1 MKKLLSTAMA
11 LVLII
16 GLLTGCSVESQGEKT
31 ESVSNQYYLY
41 YLNKDETKV
50 TKTRYYPE
58 QESAEFML
66 QEEGAIVTKAW
77 NGQEA
82 VEIFEKSRPGEFDVI
97 LIDIMMPVMNGYE
110 AAKRIRSLDREDA
123 QVIPIIAMT
132 ANAFAED
139 RLKAKEAGMNEH
151 IAKPVDG
158 KLLVKVIQELVE

>member
-1 MKKLLSTAMA
+1 MKK

-66 QEEGAIVTKAW
+66 QDLMGIL
-77 NGQEA
+77 NGQE
-82 VEIFEKSRPGEFDVI
+82 SSGENLPLLPAGVQLRFWC
-97 LIDIMMPVMNGYE
+97 
-110 AAKRIRSLDREDA
+110 A
-123 QVIPIIAMT
+123 QVWQ
-132 ANAFAED
+132 
-139 RLKAKEAGMNEH
+139 EH
-151 IAKPVDG
+151 FFRS
-158 KLLVKVIQELVE
+158 QESPA

>member
-66 QEEGAIVTKAW
+66 FVRRAG
-77 NGQEA
+77 
-82 VEIFEKSRPGEFDVI
+82 
-97 LIDIMMPVMNGYE
+97 
-110 AAKRIRSLDREDA
+110 
-123 QVIPIIAMT
+123 T
-132 ANAFAED
+132 ALQTL
-139 RLKAKEAGMNEH
+139 RLRRAGSS
-151 IAKPVDG
+151 
-158 KLLVKVIQELVE
+158 

>member
-66 QEEGAIVTKAW
+66 QDLMGIL
-77 NGQEA
+77 NGQESSGENLPLLPA
-82 VEIFEKSRPGEFDVI
+82 GVQLVTYRLNESLLESLMLITVIFPEPGRFWC
-97 LIDIMMPVMNGYE
+97 
-110 AAKRIRSLDREDA
+110 A
-123 QVIPIIAMT
+123 QVW
-132 ANAFAED
+132 
-139 RLKAKEAGMNEH
+139 
-151 IAKPVDG
+151 
-158 KLLVKVIQELVE
+158 QELFFRFQESPA

>member
-50 TKTRYYPE
+50 TRTRYYPE

-66 QEEGAIVTKAW
+66 QDLMGIL
-77 NGQEA
+77 NGQ
-82 VEIFEKSRPGEFDVI
+82 GEQ
-97 LIDIMMPVMNGYE
+97 
-110 AAKRIRSLDREDA
+110 RRE
-123 QVIPIIAMT
+123 P
-132 ANAFAED
+132 AFASS
-139 RLKAKEAGMNEH
+139 RSSAGDLPF
-151 IAKPVDG
+151 K
-158 KLLVKVIQELVE
+158 

>member
-66 QEEGAIVTKAW
+66 QDLMLITV
-77 NGQEA
+77 
-82 VEIFEKSRPGEFDVI
+82 IFPEPGRFWC
-97 LIDIMMPVMNGYE
+97 
-110 AAKRIRSLDREDA
+110 A
-123 QVIPIIAMT
+123 QVW
-132 ANAFAED
+132 
-139 RLKAKEAGMNEH
+139 
-151 IAKPVDG
+151 
-158 KLLVKVIQELVE
+158 QELFFRFQESPA

>member
-58 QESAEFML
+58 QESAEFMHRRAAERTCL
-66 QEEGAIVTKAW
+66 CFQQEFSW
-77 NGQEA
+77 
-82 VEIFEKSRPGEFDVI
+82 
-97 LIDIMMPVMNGYE
+97 
-110 AAKRIRSLDREDA
+110 
-123 QVIPIIAMT
+123 
-132 ANAFAED
+132 
-139 RLKAKEAGMNEH
+139 
-151 IAKPVDG
+151 
-158 KLLVKVIQELVE
+158 

>member
-66 QEEGAIVTKAW
+66 QDLMGIRMDRRAAERTCLCFQ
-77 NGQEA
+77 QE
-82 VEIFEKSRPGEFDVI
+82 FSW
-97 LIDIMMPVMNGYE
+97 
-110 AAKRIRSLDREDA
+110 
-123 QVIPIIAMT
+123 
-132 ANAFAED
+132 
-139 RLKAKEAGMNEH
+139 
-151 IAKPVDG
+151 
-158 KLLVKVIQELVE
+158 

>member
-58 QESAEFML
+58 QESAEF
-66 QEEGAIVTKAW
+66 
-77 NGQEA
+77 NGNPEWT
-82 VEIFEKSRPGEFDVI
+82 GEQ
-97 LIDIMMPVMNGYE
+97 
-110 AAKRIRSLDREDA
+110 RRE
-123 QVIPIIAMT
+123 P
-132 ANAFAED
+132 AFASSRSSAGD
-139 RLKAKEAGMNEH
+139 LPLK
-151 IAKPVDG
+151 
-158 KLLVKVIQELVE
+158 

>member
-66 QEEGAIVTKAW
+66 QDLMGMDRRAAERTCLCFQ
-77 NGQEA
+77 QE
-82 VEIFEKSRPGEFDVI
+82 FSW
-97 LIDIMMPVMNGYE
+97 
-110 AAKRIRSLDREDA
+110 
-123 QVIPIIAMT
+123 
-132 ANAFAED
+132 
-139 RLKAKEAGMNEH
+139 
-151 IAKPVDG
+151 
-158 KLLVKVIQELVE
+158 

>member
-41 YLNKDETKV
+41 YLNKYETKV

-66 QEEGAIVTKAW
+66 QDLMGIL
-77 NGQEA
+77 NGQESSGENLPLLPA
-82 VEIFEKSRPGEFDVI
+82 GVQLVTYRLNESLLELEFNADYSNISRTREILVRAGGKNFSSDSRNHRHKDFYRKSGAYRFQGT
-97 LIDIMMPVMNGYE
+97 GC
-110 AAKRIRSLDREDA
+110 
-123 QVIPIIAMT
+123 
-132 ANAFAED
+132 
-139 RLKAKEAGMNEH
+139 RLA
-151 IAKPVDG
+151 
-158 KLLVKVIQELVE
+158 

>member
-58 QESAEFML
+58 QEKCRIYAPGF
-66 QEEGAIVTKAW
+66 
-77 NGQEA
+77 NGNPEWT
-82 VEIFEKSRPGEFDVI
+82 GEQ
-97 LIDIMMPVMNGYE
+97 
-110 AAKRIRSLDREDA
+110 RRE
-123 QVIPIIAMT
+123 P
-132 ANAFAED
+132 AFASSRSSAGD
-139 RLKAKEAGMNEH
+139 LPLK
-151 IAKPVDG
+151 
-158 KLLVKVIQELVE
+158 

>member
-66 QEEGAIVTKAW
+66 QDLMGIL
-77 NGQEA
+77 NGQESSGENLPLLPA
-82 VEIFEKSRPGEFDVI
+82 GVQLVTYRLNESLLELEFNADYSNISRNHRHKDFYRKSGAYRFQGT
-97 LIDIMMPVMNGYE
+97 GC
-110 AAKRIRSLDREDA
+110 
-123 QVIPIIAMT
+123 
-132 ANAFAED
+132 
-139 RLKAKEAGMNEH
+139 RLA
-151 IAKPVDG
+151 
-158 KLLVKVIQELVE
+158 